1 MAYAV
6 FISSC
11 KITTTTVFAK
21 LCVNISYTVPVSLLL
36 TNSHSSSL
44 KFFNTIH
51 GLPRTKTII
60 IMDKQHMKM
69 GLFCQHLF

>member
-1 MAYAV
+1 MQFLLVVVKSLQLLY
-6 FISSC
+6 
-11 KITTTTVFAK
+11 
-21 LCVNISYTVPVSLLL
+21 LQNCVSTFLIPVSLLL

-44 KFFNTIH
+44 KFFNSIH

-69 GLFCQHLF
+69 DLFCQHLF

>member
-1 MAYAV
+1 MQFLLVVVKSLQLLY
-6 FISSC
+6 
-11 KITTTTVFAK
+11 
-21 LCVNISYTVPVSLLL
+21 LQNCVSTFLIPVSLLL
-36 TNSHSSSL
+36 NNSHSSSL

>member
-1 MAYAV
+1 MQFLLV
-6 FISSC
+6 FV
-11 KITTTTVFAK
+11 KYTTKK
-21 LCVNISYTVPVSLLL
+21 LQLLYLQNCVSTFLIPVSLVL